1 MTGKRFVNKGKD
13 IFQYGEWW
21 CSAGGEHCADVIATA
36 LDMLLDENEKLKN
49 ENQKLDEK
57 VCLLTRDLIKTKS
70 YEQLEKELNRIKN
83 ENEEL
88 KKENQ
93 ELRMSPRVDVNEI
106 ESLICENQQL
116 QNENEQLKSK
126 NRGLQSE
133 LQIFKEDVTHS
144 NLQINKLADENE
156 KLNQLIQQKI
166 TDVTE
171 RTGYLFTPKQTEA
184 ALQVLNELKN
194 ELKT

>member
-1 MTGKRFVNKGKD
+1 MSKMTGKRFVNKGKD

-116 QNENEQLKSK
+116 QNENKQLKHN
-126 NRGLQSE
+126 NRMLSMKMSEAYTKYRLLKEFSEDTNPNDAVKKVLSE
-133 LQIFKEDVTHS
+133 LMQITKEY
-144 NLQINKLADENE
+144 
-156 KLNQLIQQKI
+156 
-166 TDVTE
+166 
-171 RTGYLFTPKQTEA
+171 R
-184 ALQVLNELKN
+184 
-194 ELKT
+194 